1 VKHTIRIF
9 SLTLLLAGC
18 FGLWTAAAA
27 DWYVDNAASAGGT
40 GTSWRN
46 AWNSFAAIRWGSGGV
61 SAGDTLYISGGSSTK
76 TYRERLEVP
85 IAGTAS
91 KPITI
96 RVGRDSGHDGLVVFE
111 GSGKISIGILVND
124 YVRIEGRSASG
135 GIGLKIR
142 NMTQKGISA
151 NHQDAVSGVRISY
164 VEIENCGTRSSGLKK
179 PGYAHGIHIINAEDT
194 EISYTHIYGSF
205 KDGINL
211 GGSKGTWGSNRVHH
225 NHIHDNG
232 DDGITGAYGMDVYDN
247 LIHDQSNMEAG
258 HPDGVQ
264 ILGNYTRIYNNTIYN
279 CANAQIFWDSLANG
293 ADAAHAR
300 IYNNLVYATDP
311 GIGNYFRGI
320 AIKAE
325 KNTTG
330 LSDLVI
336 ANNTVVDQGYFG
348 IGIAAN
354 KRRMTNVTVVNNIVY
369 NSGINS
375 SYGITLYD
383 YSTASDITV
392 DYNLVHAGPSG
403 DGQLRFGGAFR
414 QAHPVTGEPS
424 FLRYRQWAANNDFR
438 LSSSSPAVGA
448 GTEMR
453 SLFSTDMT
461 GLRRSRWDLGSIALG
476 SGGPA
481 GAGPVGNVSGGLA
494 EPGAGGDSGGPSAP
508 KGFRLR

>member
-1 VKHTIRIF
+1 MKFTTRILAF
-9 SLTLLLAGC
+9 ALSLAGC
-18 FGLWTAAAA
+18 LGLQAAAAA

-61 SAGDTLYISGGSSTK
+61 SAGDTLYISGGSSSK
-76 TYRERLEVP
+76 TYRERLTVP
-85 IAGTAS
+85 IDGTAS
-91 KPITI
+91 APITI
-96 RVGRDSGHDGLVVFE
+96 RVGRDSGHDGLVVLE
-111 GSGKISIGILVND
+111 GSGKIPIGILVND
-124 YVRIEGRSASG
+124 YVRVEGQSSRG

-151 NHQDAVSGVRISY
+151 NFQDVISGVRISY
-164 VEIENCGTRSSGLKK
+164 VEIENCGTRTSGLTK
-179 PGYAHGIHIINAEDT
+179 PGYAHGIHIINAKDT

-205 KDGINL
+205 KDGVNL
-211 GGSKGTWGSNRVHH
+211 GGSKGTWGSNRIHH

-264 ILGNYTRIYNNTIYN
+264 ILGNHTRIYNNTIYN

-293 ADAAHAR
+293 ADAAHAK

-311 GIGNYFRGI
+311 GIGKYFRGI

-354 KRRMTNVTVVNNIVY
+354 NRRMTNVTVVNNIVY
-369 NSGINS
+369 NSGIHS

-383 YSTASDITV
+383 YKTSSNITV
-392 DYNLVHAGPSG
+392 DYNLIHAGPAG
-403 DGQLRFGGAFR
+403 DGQLRFGGAYR

-424 FLRYRQWAANNDFR
+424 FLRYRQWDAGNDFR
-438 LSSSSPAVGA
+438 LSASSPAAGA
-448 GTEMR
+448 GTDMK
-453 SLFSTDMT
+453 SVYSTDMN
-461 GLRRSRWDLGSIALG
+461 GLRRSRWDLGSIVLG
-476 SGGPA
+476 SGEPGGADPVGDVSGGPA
-481 GAGPVGNVSGGLA
+481 VPGGAGDA
-494 EPGAGGDSGGPSAP
+494 GGPSAP
-508 KGFRLR
+508 RGFRLQ